1 MSGSVVKRALAFG
14 LTTAL
19 LVSSAATLPARA
31 ENAMGYRLLS
41 EQEAATL
48 PHNHGALGLDVS
60 RAQQIVDAEVTFEI
74 MAVTSVRAGSPA
86 GKAGLQRGDQIIAVN
101 SRVFS
106 SLKAFAAYVNSM
118 EEGSVASVDYM
129 PAGSGPA
136 RAQRV
141 AVTVGDA
148 AQRPPSRSVEG
159 GLSTGSKLAIGAGA
173 VALFGCYELGCF
185 SHHQKQ
191 PQRR

>member
-1 MSGSVVKRALAFG
+1 MRGSVVNRALAFG
-14 LTTAL
+14 LTTL
-19 LVSSAATLPARA
+19 VVSSAATLPARA
-31 ENAMGYRLLS
+31 ENAMGYRMLS

-60 RAQQIVDAEVTFEI
+60 RAQQIVDAEVTFDI

-101 SRVFS
+101 SRVFP

-148 AQRPPSRSVEG
+148 AQRPSSRSVEG
-159 GLSTGSKLAIGAGA
+159 GLSTGTKLAIGAGA

-191 PQRR
+191 PPRR

>member
-14 LTTAL
+14 LTAL
-19 LVSSAATLPARA
+19 LVSSVAAPPARA

-60 RAQQIVDAEVTFEI
+60 RAQQIVDAEVTFDI

-129 PAGSGPA
+129 PSGSGPA

-141 AVTVGDA
+141 AVPVGDA
-148 AQRPPSRSVEG
+148 SRSGES
-159 GLSTGSKLAIGAGA
+159 GLSTGT
-173 VALFGCYELGCF
+173 
-185 SHHQKQ
+185 
-191 PQRR
+191 

>member
-14 LTTAL
+14 LTTL
-19 LVSSAATLPARA
+19 VVSSAATLPARA
-31 ENAMGYRLLS
+31 ENAMGYRMLS

-60 RAQQIVDAEVTFEI
+60 RAQQIVDAEVTFDI

-101 SRVFS
+101 SRVFP

-148 AQRPPSRSVEG
+148 AQRHSSRSVEG
-159 GLSTGSKLAIGAGA
+159 GLSTGTKLAIGAGA

>member
-60 RAQQIVDAEVTFEI
+60 RAQQIVDAEVTFDI
-74 MAVTSVRAGSPA
+74 MAVTGVTAGSPA
-86 GKAGLQRGDQIIAVN
+86 GKAGLHRGDQIIAVN

-106 SLKAFAAYVNSM
+106 SLRSFAAYVGSM
-118 EEGSVASVDYM
+118 EEGNVASIDYM

-136 RAQRV
+136 RAHSS
-141 AVTVGDA
+141 ATP
-148 AQRPPSRSVEG
+148 RPLGGRRLIHRGYRHRCGRSR
-159 GLSTGSKLAIGAGA
+159 
-173 VALFGCYELGCF
+173 LFGCYELGCF

>member
-60 RAQQIVDAEVTFEI
+60 RAQQIVDAEVTFDI
-74 MAVTSVRAGSPA
+74 MAITGVTAGSPA
-86 GKAGLQRGDQIIAVN
+86 DKAGLHRGDQIIAVN

-106 SLKAFAAYVNSM
+106 SLRSFAAYVGSM
-118 EEGSVASVDYM
+118 EEGNVASIDYM
-129 PAGSGPA
+129 RSGPA

-148 AQRPPSRSVEG
+148 AQRPPGRSAEG
-159 GLSTGSKLAIGAGA
+159 GLSTGTKLAIGAGA

>member
-1 MSGSVVKRALAFG
+1 VKRALRIG
-14 LTTAL
+14 LTTL
-19 LVSSAATLPARA
+19 LVSSAAILPARA

-41 EQEAATL
+41 EHEAATL

-60 RAQQIVDAEVTFEI
+60 RAQQIIDAETTFDI

-129 PAGSGPA
+129 PSGSGPA

-148 AQRPPSRSVEG
+148 SRSGEG
-159 GLSTGSKLAIGAGA
+159 DLSTGTKLAIGAGA

-185 SHHQKQ
+185 SHYQKQ
-191 PQRR
+191 PRRR